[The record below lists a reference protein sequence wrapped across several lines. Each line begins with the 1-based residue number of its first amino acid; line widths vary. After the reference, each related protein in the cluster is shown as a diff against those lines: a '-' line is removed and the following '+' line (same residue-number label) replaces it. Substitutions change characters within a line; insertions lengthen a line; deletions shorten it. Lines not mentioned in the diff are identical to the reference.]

1 MNRNRAL
8 NAKAGHGTVYDDASK
23 IRNGWRYKRMTIGN
37 SIHFRGDMSFQAGID
52 LLEQNCI
59 GRNQCYQFLRAAA
72 GFIRLA
78 IPTTQIDAEDGRRI
92 GHRCTDAVK
101 TNRNFSRKPTP
112 GEGAA
117 ASSAPVRSSEKI
129 NSTGETLRKVVM
141 FSFDKFIYNQ

>member
-1 MNRNRAL
+1 MNRNRAV

-23 IRNGWRYKRMTIGN
+23 IRNGWRYKRMPIGN
-37 SIHFRGDMSFQAGID
+37 SIHFGGDMSFQAGID

-59 GRNQCYQFLRAAA
+59 GRNQCHQFLRAAA

-112 GEGAA
+112 GEGGG
-117 ASSAPVRSSEKI
+117 RIKR
-129 NSTGETLRKVVM
+129 TGQVIGKNQQHGRNLKKSCNVFLR
-141 FSFDKFIYNQ
+141 